1 VSDVFEGPGSWMA
14 SDGKWYAPERHPDP
28 SYRGRFVV
36 EEESA
41 RDEPD
46 SSDVEQQELEQIAAA
61 AEFPAVELDTSVSTM
76 QSSTPLSDIHRTA
89 SEPPDAV
96 CESIDAKIDGDLAV
110 VEDEIV
116 AAEPGNDV
124 AVDGHASASSFTVA
138 APNVSPPPQR
148 PVFDIAPP
156 ASVVGAPRR
165 SSSETGE
172 EPPNR
177 VEPEVARE
185 TSAEDRRH
193 VTSSAAPLS
202 SPALGPATPS
212 TSVVVVPPVGTND
225 DESPTLFCRMVAVVI
240 FTAGVAMIV
249 GTFLPWT
256 TGSLIQTGWDR
267 GDGIATV
274 VAGIIGSAAAG
285 PIYVGYR
292 HIIPKSIAIVSGL
305 IGLVV
310 IGLTAISVLFDSESA
325 GTSLGIGFV
334 VVFIGS
340 AAMAGAGLAD
350 RGEVLQ

>member
-1 VSDVFEGPGSWMA
+1 MSDVFEGPGSWMA

-61 AEFPAVELDTSVSTM
+61 AEFPTVELDTSASTM

-89 SEPPDAV
+89 SGPPDAV
-96 CESIDAKIDGDLAV
+96 RESIDAKIDGDFAV
-110 VEDEIV
+110 VEDEIA
-116 AAEPGNDV
+116 AAEPGN
-124 AVDGHASASSFTVA
+124 AVDDNTSASSFSVA
-138 APNVSPPPQR
+138 APNISPPPQR

-156 ASVVGAPRR
+156 ASVVGAPRPN
-165 SSSETGE
+165 STETGE
-172 EPPNR
+172 ERPNR

-193 VTSSAAPLS
+193 VTLSAARLN
-202 SPALGPATPS
+202 SPSPGPATPS

-225 DESPTLFCRMVAVVI
+225 EQSPILFYRMGAVVI

-249 GTFLPWT
+249 GTFLDWT

-274 VAGIIGSAAAG
+274 VAGVIGSAAAG
-285 PIYVGYR
+285 PIYVDYR

-325 GTSLGIGFV
+325 GTSLGVGFV